1 MDLFGNMKRS
11 KKHRKLI
18 KDYDKQK
25 RKHLDKLASKMLA
38 ADEKNR
44 ILKGKVI
51 NKDILDLF

>member
-1 MDLFGNMKRS
+1 MKRS

-38 ADEKNR
+38 ADETNR
-44 ILKGKVI
+44 ILKGRGI
-51 NKDILDLF
+51 NIDILDLF

>member
-1 MDLFGNMKRS
+1 MKRS

-25 RKHLDKLASKMLA
+25 RKHLDKLAQKMLA
-38 ADEKNR
+38 ADEKNH
-44 ILKGKVI
+44 ILKDKVI

>member
-1 MDLFGNMKRS
+1 MKRS
-11 KKHRKLI
+11 KKHRKLV

-25 RKHLDKLASKMLA
+25 RKHLDKLAQKMLA

-44 ILKGKVI
+44 ILKDKVI

>member
-1 MDLFGNMKRS
+1 MKRL
-11 KKHRKLI
+11 KKHKKLI

-25 RKHLDKLASKMLA
+25 RKHLEYLATKMLA
-38 ADEKNR
+38 DDEKNR